1 VTVQNR
7 PEVAGAERGAA
18 RVLEVR
24 ELSKSF
30 GAVRALADVSFQ
42 LLQGEVLALL
52 GDNGA
57 GKSTL
62 VKCLSGVYRPDS
74 GDILI
79 DGVEVTIDSVATAQA
94 LGIETVHQG
103 LALVQSL
110 DVASNLFLNRELVTP
125 GFRWLGWLDKRRM
138 YREAEEILAGLG
150 IRLPSSRT
158 ETVFLSGGQRQA
170 IAIGRAVAWGRHIV
184 ILDEP
189 AAALGVEQ
197 SRHVLELIDNLRR
210 SDVSVVLI
218 SHNMQHV
225 IQVCDRAVV
234 LRHGNKVADV
244 AIADVSESDLIHH
257 IAGGG
262 AAHSG
267 MAPPAGEERNQQ

>member
-1 VTVQNR
+1 MTDEHRHAPTETNG
-7 PEVAGAERGAA
+7 EAG

-24 ELSKSF
+24 EVSKSF
-30 GAVRALADVSFQ
+30 GGVQALVDVSFHVDE
-42 LLQGEVLALL
+42 GEVVGLL

-62 VKCLSGVYRPDS
+62 VRCLSGVYQPDT
-74 GDILI
+74 GEILV
-79 DGVEVTIDSVATAQA
+79 DGIEVALDSVPTAQA

-103 LALVQSL
+103 LALVESL
-110 DVASNLFLNRELVTP
+110 DVASNLFLNRELVSP
-125 GFRWLGWLDKRRM
+125 GFGWLGWLDKRRM
-138 YREAEEILAGLG
+138 YREAEQILAGLG
-150 IRLPSSRT
+150 IRIPSSRA
-158 ETVFLSGGQRQA
+158 ETKSLSGGQRQA

-184 ILDEP
+184 LLDEP

-210 SDVSVVLI
+210 GGVAVILV

-225 IQVCDRAVV
+225 TQICDRAVV
-234 LRHGNKVADV
+234 LRHGHKVADV
-244 AIADVSESDLIHH
+244 AIGDVNESDLIHH

-262 AAHSG
+262 NARHNGGPLATT
-267 MAPPAGEERNQQ
+267 ERKQQ

>member
-1 VTVQNR
+1 MTDENRHGVAVTKDR
-7 PEVAGAERGAA
+7 TE

-24 ELSKSF
+24 NLSKSF
-30 GAVRALADVSFQ
+30 GGIRALVDVSFQ
-42 LLQGEVLALL
+42 LNQGEVLGLL

-74 GDILI
+74 GEILV
-79 DGVEVTIDSVATAQA
+79 DGIEVIVDSVPTAQA

-103 LALVQSL
+103 LALVESL
-110 DVASNLFLNRELVTP
+110 DVASNLFLNRELVAP
-125 GFRWLGWLDKRRM
+125 GLGWLGWLDNRRM
-138 YREAEEILAGLG
+138 YREAEDILAGLG
-150 IRLPSSRT
+150 IRIPSSRA
-158 ETVFLSGGQRQA
+158 ETVTLSGGQRQA

-184 ILDEP
+184 LLDEP

-210 SDVSVVLI
+210 SGVAALLI

-225 IQVCDRAVV
+225 AQICDRAIV
-234 LRHGNKVADV
+234 LRHGHKVADV
-244 AIADVSESDLIHH
+244 DIAEVSETDLIHH

-262 AAHSG
+262 TARNDG
-267 MAPPAGEERNQQ
+267 GPTETTERKQQ